1 MAAPAHPFHSQEMAS
16 LHKKL
21 NKALDMKDAMSPRDE
36 LLEEFTEARELERE
50 IERAARHGDA
60 AKAFRMVEVED
71 AILKAAR
78 RPMTTDR
85 QPFRSAPGED
95 RVWTEELDRIFRE
108 VELRN

>member
-1 MAAPAHPFHSQEMAS
+1 MLITNSLTYKAPAITAPLQ
-16 LHKKL
+16 
-21 NKALDMKDAMSPRDE
+21 DAMSPRDE

-78 RPMTTDR
+78 RPMTT
-85 QPFRSAPGED
+85 GEG
-95 RVWTEELDRIFRE
+95 
-108 VELRN
+108 